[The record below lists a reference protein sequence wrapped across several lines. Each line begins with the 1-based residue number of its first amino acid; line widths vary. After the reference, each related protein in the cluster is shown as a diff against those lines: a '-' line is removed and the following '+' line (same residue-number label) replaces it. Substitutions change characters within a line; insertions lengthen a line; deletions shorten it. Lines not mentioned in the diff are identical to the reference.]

1 MVRLYFESMAFTAST
16 TGLLERVEKFVV
28 SHLDVNWAAE
38 PKAARLA
45 LLVREELRR
54 WTQSRYPG
62 STCEGAALDPD
73 SRRRLSLTIHS
84 APVSHRV
91 EVWGLIKDDPIRAV
105 GGHTIHSWVV
115 LAGEGGADSALEKAS
130 EQLAKAGLKRVERRD
145 GQSFSLSLWMGA
157 GAPDGCP
164 ECLGKK

>member
-1 MVRLYFESMAFTAST
+1 MAFTSST
-16 TGLLERVEKFVV
+16 TGLLERVEKHVIA
-28 SHLDVNWAAE
+28 HLDANWAAE

-54 WTQSRYPG
+54 WTQSSYPG
-62 STCEGAALDPD
+62 SSCEGAALDPD

-91 EVWGLIKDDPIRAV
+91 EVWGLVPGDPVRAIS
-105 GGHTIHSWVV
+105 GHTLHSWVV
-115 LAGEGGADSALEKAS
+115 LAGDAGALEKTS
-130 EQLAKAGLKRVERRD
+130 EQLARAGLKRVDRRD
-145 GQSFSLSLWMGA
+145 GPSFSLSLWMGA

>member
-1 MVRLYFESMAFTAST
+1 MVRLYFESMAFTSST
-16 TGLLERVEKFVV
+16 TGLLERVEKFV
-28 SHLDVNWAAE
+28 SAHLEANWAAE

-54 WTQSRYPG
+54 WTQSSYPG
-62 STCEGAALDPD
+62 SSCEGSALDPD

-91 EVWGLIKDDPIRAV
+91 EVWGLVPDDPARTV
-105 GGHTIHSWVV
+105 NGHTLHSWVV
-115 LAGEGGADSALEKAS
+115 LAGDAGALEKAS
-130 EQLAKAGLKRVERRD
+130 EQLAKAGLKRIDRRD
-145 GQSFSLSLWMGA
+145 GPSFSLSLWMGA

>member
-1 MVRLYFESMAFTAST
+1 MAFTAST
-16 TGLLERVEKFVV
+16 TGLLERVEKFVAA
-28 SHLDVNWAAE
+28 HLDANWAAE

-54 WTQSRYPG
+54 WTQSSYPG

-91 EVWGLIKDDPIRAV
+91 EVWGLIQDDPVRAV
-105 GGHTIHSWVV
+105 SGHTIHSWVV
-115 LAGEGGADSALEKAS
+115 LAGESGAGSTLEKTS
-130 EQLAKAGLKRVERRD
+130 EQLAKAGLKRVDRRD
-145 GQSFSLSLWMGA
+145 GPSFSLSLWMGA

-164 ECLGKK
+164 ECLGQKK